1 VESTLCTCFTQPIP
15 TRGNGLTEVFFFADI
30 NKTAQMP
37 LPYCLGQSR
46 IPVNRLSE
54 KKSISLVF
62 LSNSSKKNLIE
73 SVFEKT
79 SR

>member
-1 VESTLCTCFTQPIP
+1 
-15 TRGNGLTEVFFFADI
+15 
-30 NKTAQMP
+30 MP

-79 SR
+79 SRWCKNWKRIYTLKAKRGVKPDYQIPFTSLL